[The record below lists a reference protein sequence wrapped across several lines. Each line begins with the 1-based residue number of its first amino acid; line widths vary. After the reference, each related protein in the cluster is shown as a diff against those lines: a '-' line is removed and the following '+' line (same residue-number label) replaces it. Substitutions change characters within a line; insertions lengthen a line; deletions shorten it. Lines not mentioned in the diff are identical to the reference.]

1 MLVVVVEDEDLAA
14 EYLIGL
20 LKKQTVVPII
30 EIKHLTS
37 VQEMISFF
45 SSTQPSLIFMDI
57 HLGDGKSLEAFTQT
71 NITAPIVFTT
81 AYDDYAIRV
90 FKHFTIDYLLKPFES
105 QDVIMALQKYT
116 QIKENFSFYNTA
128 KSIEALESKTLQER
142 FLVNSGHHLKSIESA
157 DVAFFYSEGKNL
169 FLFATNSENYLYKDT
184 LRDISEKLN
193 TETFFKVNRNYIIH
207 INAIKEIV
215 KHSPQK
221 IELHLKVAH
230 ASTKPIL
237 VSKFALKSFKT
248 WLNK

>member
-14 EYLIGL
+14 DYLIGL
-20 LKKQTVVPII
+20 LKAQRVIPITKI
-30 EIKHLTS
+30 EHLGS
-37 VQEMISFF
+37 VQEMVSFF
-45 SSTQPSLIFMDI
+45 NDAKPDLIFMDI

-90 FKHFTIDYLLKPFES
+90 FKHFTIDYLLKPFEVK
-105 QDVIMALQKYT
+105 DVYKALQKYV

-128 KSIEALESKTLQER
+128 KSLEALDSKTQQER
-142 FLVNSGHHLKSIESA
+142 FLVQSGHQLKSIESA
-157 DVAFFYSEGKNL
+157 EVAFFYSEGKNL
-169 FLFATNSENYLYKDT
+169 FLFTTTSKNYLYKDT

-193 TETFFKVNRNYIIH
+193 PEIFFKVNRNYIIH

-221 IELHLKVAH
+221 IELHLKVTH
-230 ASTKPIL
+230 ASTKPIIL
-237 VSKFALKSFKT
+237 SKFEVKKFKT
-248 WLNK
+248 WLGK